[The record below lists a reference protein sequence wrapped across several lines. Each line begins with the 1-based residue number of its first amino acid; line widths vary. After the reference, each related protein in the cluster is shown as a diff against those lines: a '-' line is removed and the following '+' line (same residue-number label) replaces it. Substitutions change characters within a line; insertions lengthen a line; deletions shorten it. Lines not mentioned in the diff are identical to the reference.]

1 LRKLKLRRLTRAIL
15 GVSAIV
21 AGQFACASPGIPPG
35 GPVDKEAP
43 KVLSIVPD
51 SGKVGITPSE
61 VLFRFDKVVSE
72 RPASAPSLEALFLIS
87 PRDGTPNVSWHR
99 KEISVRPHRRWRA
112 NTAYTVTMLPGIAD
126 LRGNVRNTGA
136 AMIFSTGPTIP
147 ASYLSGT
154 VFNWLTGTAAPR
166 AFVEAR
172 SRADSSIVYV
182 AVADSMGT
190 FLMRSLA
197 PGQYRVRGIIDANNN
212 NGLDPR
218 EAWDTTTVAVTDSGR
233 AEVYAFPHDSVG
245 ARLASIGLRDS
256 VTLELIF
263 DHAIDVNQRF
273 TPQSII
279 IKTSDSVSVPV
290 ISVTKAEVAA
300 DTTRRVKVHATRGIP
315 SASLLIR
322 IGVPI
327 KQPTT
332 VRVRTIDVRGLDGV
346 GYTSDRVVTLAPP
359 PPPAPLPARAPAS
372 GGKSALP
379 ALPPPP
385 PPPPPPP
392 GSLRR

>member
-21 AGQFACASPGIPPG
+21 AGQLACASPGIPPG
-35 GPVDKEAP
+35 GPVDTEAP

-51 SGKVGITPSE
+51 SGKLGITPPE
-61 VLFRFDKVVSE
+61 VLFRFDEVVSE
-72 RPASAPSLEALFLIS
+72 RPGSAPSLDALFLIS

-99 KEISVRPHRRWRA
+99 KEISVRPHRGWRA
-112 NTAYTVTMLPGIAD
+112 NTAYTVTMLPGITD
-126 LRGNVRNTGA
+126 LRGNVRKTGA
-136 AMIFSTGPTIP
+136 VIIFSTGPTIP
-147 ASYLSGT
+147 ASHLSGT

-182 AVADSMGT
+182 AVADSIGT
-190 FLMRSLA
+190 FIMRNLA
-197 PGQYRVRGIIDANNN
+197 PGQYRVRGIIDENNN
-212 NGLDPR
+212 KGLDPR
-218 EAWDTTTVAVTDSGR
+218 EAWDTATVAVTDSGR

-245 ARLASIGLRDS
+245 ARLATVGLRDS

-279 IKTSDSVSVPV
+279 IKTSDSASVPV
-290 ISVTKAEVAA
+290 ISVTKVEVAA
-300 DTTRRVKVHATRGIP
+300 DTTGPVKVHAKRGIP
-315 SASLLIR
+315 STSLLVR

-327 KQPTT
+327 RQPTT
-332 VRVRTIDVRGLDGV
+332 VRVRMIDVRGLDGV
-346 GYTSDRVVTLAPP
+346 GFTSDRVVTLAPP
-359 PPPAPLPARAPAS
+359 RPLAPPAAPARAS
-372 GGKSALP
+372 DGKSALP
-379 ALPPPP
+379 APPPP
-385 PPPPPPP
+385 PPPPPSP
-392 GSLRR
+392 SQLRR